1 MMMQMVGILTSKM
14 MTMVVMLLLLM
25 VIVFQFASLALLALV
40 SAN

>member
-14 MTMVVMLLLLM
+14 MTMVVMLLLM